1 MNEEALAGTP
11 AQNPDADMKI
21 IPDRPEPEREQKPE
35 PMPAP
40 NDHIA
45 AVNTAN
51 AAEST
56 GRVNDDGGTTA
67 FFTAAQVR
75 AMTPA
80 QVRVNYSRIVES
92 MKCKSFF
99 E

>member
-1 MNEEALAGTP
+1 MNEETLAGTP
-11 AQNPDADMKI
+11 ATTNPDADMKI
-21 IPDRPEPEREQKPE
+21 VPDHV
-35 PMPAP
+35 ADA
-40 NDHIA
+40 NA
-45 AVNTAN
+45 AN

-80 QVRVNYSRIVES
+80 QVRVNYPRIVES

>member
-1 MNEEALAGTP
+1 MNEETLAGTP
-11 AQNPDADMKI
+11 ATNTLDADMKI
-21 IPDRPEPEREQKPE
+21 VPDRPAQEQTQEQEPNEQ
-35 PMPAP
+35 
-40 NDHIA
+40 IA
-45 AVNTAN
+45 AVNSSN

-56 GRVNDDGGTTA
+56 GRVSDDGGTTA
-67 FFTAAQVR
+67 FFTAAQVK

-80 QVRVNYSRIVES
+80 QVRVNYPRIVES

>member
-1 MNEEALAGTP
+1 MNEETLAGTP
-11 AQNPDADMKI
+11 ATTNPDADMKI
-21 IPDRPEPEREQKPE
+21 VPDRPAQE
-35 PMPAP
+35 P
-40 NDHIA
+40 NDRIA
-45 AVNTAN
+45 DANAAN

-56 GRVNDDGGTTA
+56 GRVRDDGGTTA

-80 QVRVNYSRIVES
+80 QVRVNYPRIVES

-99 E
+99 D